1 MKQKNLAMLGVAVG
15 CGLVAAIAVAKLSA
29 SGGAGPDMVKVLVAK
44 KDIPVKTKLEEKD
57 LDTQLVW
64 ADVPRSI
71 VPQDAVTD
79 LEQVKGKELNRTLKK
94 GNPVTISDLGAKDT
108 IAIPEGFKQITIKS
122 NQVDG
127 VGGFVHPGAKVDVM
141 YIERLPSGKARAAII
156 LRDMLV
162 LAVNTTDRLIEG
174 QPRAM
179 QQVDSVSLAVT
190 DRQGTMIAL
199 AEQRGHLKLVLRDVT
214 KQDAAKVA
222 GVDGIEWMD
231 DPFDSSGP
239 APIEKEKPPPP
250 IKLDT
255 VVVARK
261 AVPLNTLVNA
271 DNVNDLFATME
282 VKAAPDGAVRNV
294 DDLKGF
300 YVNRA
305 LDPGQNVFKSVISKE
320 AVKVATE
327 APKIEIPKEAKAPPK
342 ARDRYPWYPQ
352 TISEAGRTITVYWME
367 VKPGDWRRFDTEKD
381 ADDYD
386 PSKEKGTE
394 KKK

>member
-44 KDIPVKTKLEEKD
+44 KDIPVNTKLEEKD
-57 LDTQLVW
+57 LDALLVW
-64 ADVPRSI
+64 ADVPRNI
-71 VPQDAVTD
+71 APQDAVTD
-79 LEQVKGKELNRTLKK
+79 LEQVKGKALNRTLKK
-94 GNPVTISDLGAKDT
+94 GNPVTIGDVGVKDT
-108 IAIPEGFKQITIKS
+108 IAIPEGYKQITIKS

-127 VGGFVHPGAKVDVM
+127 VGGFVYPGAKVDVM

-174 QPRAM
+174 GNRAM

-199 AEQRGHLKLVLRDVT
+199 AEQRGHLKLVLRDVA
-214 KQDAAKVA
+214 KADAAKVA

-231 DPFDSSGP
+231 DPFDNQGP
-239 APIEKEKPPPP
+239 ATVTPEPKAAP

-282 VKAAPDGAVRNV
+282 VKVAPDGAVRNV

-320 AVKVATE
+320 AVKVAVE
-327 APKIEIPKEAKAPPK
+327 QPKIEIPKEKIHIP
-342 ARDRYPWYPQ
+342 ARKRYEWYPQ
-352 TISEAGRTITVYWME
+352 TIQESGRSITVYWMK
-367 VKPGDWRRFDTEKD
+367 VKDGEWRRFDTEKD

-386 PSKEKGTE
+386 PDKDRGTE